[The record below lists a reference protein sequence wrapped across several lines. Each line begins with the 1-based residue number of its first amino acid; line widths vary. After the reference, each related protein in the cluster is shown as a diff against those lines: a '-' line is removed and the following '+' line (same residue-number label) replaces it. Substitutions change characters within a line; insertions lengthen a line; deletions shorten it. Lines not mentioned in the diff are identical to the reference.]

1 MKKESFIL
9 SLLLIVWAVGC
20 TPFTDKSMRR
30 DTQVLQGEQSQ
41 ASDETRDIDE
51 ADLPRLDGPTR
62 QVIQSYGPTIK
73 NYARKYGFD
82 WRLVLAVMRAESN
95 FLDSA
100 ESHRGAYGLMQIMP
114 TTQEEVA
121 RVLNIEDI
129 AAPHNNIRAG
139 LFYLSKLHR
148 MFDEGDENDRIR
160 LALAAYNAGPGR
172 VMDAQ
177 DVARYLKAD
186 YTSWTA
192 VKDALP
198 LLSKRYY
205 TLHSNIWPDQRPRSG
220 VFGGYR
226 ETVTYVDKIM
236 NYYDQYR
243 LVLN

>member
-1 MKKESFIL
+1 MKRESLIL
-9 SLLLIVWAVGC
+9 SLLLLVWAVGC
-20 TPFTDKSMRR
+20 TPFTERSMRKE
-30 DTQVLQGEQSQ
+30 TQVLLAERPQV
-41 ASDETRDIDE
+41 SDPPAVVDE
-51 ADLPRLDGPTR
+51 ANLPRLDGITR
-62 QVIQSYGPTIK
+62 QVIQSYGPTIR

-82 WRLVLAVMRAESN
+82 WRLVLALMRAESN

-129 AAPHNNIRAG
+129 ATPHNNIRAG

-148 MFDEGDENDRIR
+148 MFDEGDETDRIC

-177 DVARYLKAD
+177 DIARYLKTD
-186 YTSWTA
+186 YTRWTA

-205 TLHSNIWPDQRPRSG
+205 TLHLNIWPGQRPRSG
-220 VFGGYR
+220 VFGGHR
-226 ETVTYVDKIM
+226 ETVAYVDKIM
-236 NYYDQYR
+236 NYYDHYKQ
-243 LVLN
+243 VLN